1 MKREYYV
8 VDEDDFTVKKA
19 LLDLESSEWYHTFE
33 SEDGV
38 QYKDPIACSRC
49 KMIKHYNELTNDE
62 RIRTGKSYAEQN
74 IFNNERDA
82 KMRLDMII
90 LEKMYDIDIEK
101 IRLDEERNKLF
112 KLYINGRK

>member
-38 QYKDPIACSRC
+38 QYKDPVSC
-49 KMIKHYNELTNDE
+49 
-62 RIRTGKSYAEQN
+62 
-74 IFNNERDA
+74 
-82 KMRLDMII
+82 
-90 LEKMYDIDIEK
+90 
-101 IRLDEERNKLF
+101 
-112 KLYINGRK
+112 